1 MNISNIFIDENIID
15 IIYNN
20 LNLNDKVNFSSIN
33 KHAYS
38 NYKGVNKSRIYEYIN
53 NDIKLFKKALNRF
66 NYSQNELLKISKI
79 AINNIPNVKE
89 KKSGSY
95 QTNGINN
102 IYNCYYDLRYI
113 YELILN
119 GLDTYSLEFNEI
131 IINNNNDII
140 TFLINTIKKNI
151 SFSID
156 ETKWNINNEP
166 CLRTL
171 HKSFI
176 PI

>member
-1 MNISNIFIDENIID
+1 MILNNI
-15 IIYNN
+15 
-20 LNLNDKVNFSSIN
+20 
-33 KHAYS
+33 H
-38 NYKGVNKSRIYEYIN
+38 
-53 NDIKLFKKALNRF
+53 LFKKALKRF
-66 NYSQNELLKISKI
+66 NYSQHELLNISKL
-79 AINNIPNVKE
+79 AINDIPNVKE
-89 KKSGSY
+89 KKLGSY

-113 YELILN
+113 YQLILK

-140 TFLINTIKKNI
+140 TFLINTIRNNI

-156 ETKWNINNEP
+156 ETIWKINNEP

-171 HKSFI
+171 HKSFK